1 MQKEASEKTNRL
13 KLLRLTQNGSP
24 PYIFTYDA
32 TGLPSKCSY
41 AVDYWGFYNGK
52 TTNISLI
59 PNPTDLGLTLPPAN
73 SNDHKAYLEYARAAT
88 LSAVQYPTGGTTFF
102 EYELNEFG
110 PFNNS
115 NITSGNGIRIKKIK
129 NTDEGVTTNTVKY
142 SYENGIVMNPLIFH
156 TGYAF
161 DKFYFD
167 VYTENYLTVNVDCQV
182 LLSSSHFASS
192 MLGSGNGVGYGKV
205 TKENFDNQDQ
215 NNGKT
220 VHFYHNHPDICDQFV
235 QDFTLSLPLRRDK
248 TFPVNG
254 SLDKEEI
261 WSRNNNSFP
270 DKITTNEYYPFE
282 IPVVYYGA
290 RIAPYRFFH
299 AADVFNHPPGEP
311 CPLYTYEQNYVG
323 YYPIYSGRSLLK
335 KSEVSERQL
344 SGPPLVKSVSYT
356 YNEKNNVN
364 TFTTVDSEGKSVE
377 EYYLYPYSDE
387 VLSEPCMGSLRLEN
401 RIDHAI
407 RVDKSLDS
415 KPLSVIHEV
424 YDMVALKPPLS
435 GQQAWMKSHN
445 STLYDDD
452 PVTDPAMYSVIVD
465 DYDNFGN
472 VLQYHKENDMN
483 ASVIWGYQDLHQ
495 VVKGENISYP
505 ELMTAVNSAAAYA
518 ANGDMEHLLTIIGDL
533 VTPEQRQTWGRFN
546 KDLRESPLVS
556 QAIISTYSYTP
567 QVGMTSTTDAAG
579 ITSYYEYDSFNR
591 LFLVRDLNDNIVK
604 KYDYHFS
611 ASK

>member
-1 MQKEASEKTNRL
+1 
-13 KLLRLTQNGSP
+13 
-24 PYIFTYDA
+24 
-32 TGLPSKCSY
+32 
-41 AVDYWGFYNGK
+41 
-52 TTNISLI
+52 
-59 PNPTDLGLTLPPAN
+59 
-73 SNDHKAYLEYARAAT
+73 
-88 LSAVQYPTGGTTFF
+88 
-102 EYELNEFG
+102 
-110 PFNNS
+110 
-115 NITSGNGIRIKKIK
+115 
-129 NTDEGVTTNTVKY
+129 
-142 SYENGIVMNPLIFH
+142 
-156 TGYAF
+156 
-161 DKFYFD
+161 
-167 VYTENYLTVNVDCQV
+167 
-182 LLSSSHFASS
+182 
-192 MLGSGNGVGYGKV
+192 
-205 TKENFDNQDQ
+205 
-215 NNGKT
+215 
-220 VHFYHNHPDICDQFV
+220 
-235 QDFTLSLPLRRDK
+235 
-248 TFPVNG
+248 
-254 SLDKEEI
+254 
-261 WSRNNNSFP
+261 
-270 DKITTNEYYPFE
+270 
-282 IPVVYYGA
+282 
-290 RIAPYRFFH
+290 
-299 AADVFNHPPGEP
+299 
-311 CPLYTYEQNYVG
+311 
-323 YYPIYSGRSLLK
+323 
-335 KSEVSERQL
+335 
-344 SGPPLVKSVSYT
+344 
-356 YNEKNNVN
+356 
-364 TFTTVDSEGKSVE
+364 
-377 EYYLYPYSDE
+377 
-387 VLSEPCMGSLRLEN
+387 MGSLRLEN